1 LDLAEVFKPVIVDRV
16 IFTII
21 NKGLIKEDKH
31 FEEDIGKT
39 YLNSEGR
46 RIFVKHFEE
55 KLSTTFKH
63 RKLGKV
69 SYKRL
74 LKLECYKLYKHL
86 LEEQTYQPF
95 AG

>member
-1 LDLAEVFKPVIVDRV
+1 VDRV

-63 RKLGKV
+63 RK
-69 SYKRL
+69 Y
-74 LKLECYKLYKHL
+74 L